1 MKRFE
6 GKKQVDRFGIKQ
18 PFINK
23 PDNLSGKQ
31 LGAWNRLQAKLNYKE
46 KAIARLSGSI

>member
-6 GKKQVDRFGIKQ
+6 GKKLVDRFDIQQ
-18 PFINK
+18 PFLDK
-23 PDNLSGKQ
+23 PDPLSDKQ

-46 KAIARLSGSI
+46 KANAHLSGSI